1 MDCGVVK
8 STRIIA
14 VRYNPRISTMTDA
27 RLEVTDVQGRGVVV
41 LDKAAFTIGRRS
53 ANDLQLTGTD
63 VSRDHAEILRS
74 DGQYLV
80 RDRGSRCGTYVNG
93 AQVTEKR
100 LSHGDRIQVGRAA
113 GAQLLFLLHDKS
125 ADTGSRT
132 GASGIVGGFRQ
143 IATLLEALRGLGSSR
158 VLDEVLTLVMDA
170 AIDLT
175 GAERGFVMLANE
187 RGELEPKLARMRG
200 RLSLAG
206 ARFDTIRKIPEQV
219 FATGKEMV
227 IADLPEGNLADAHLA
242 TIAHGIRHV
251 LCVPLLLVR
260 YVDQPGAP
268 IESRSTGVLYLD
280 GREKGT
286 LLSQTTRDALET
298 LAAEAAVAIENARLY
313 REAVEKGR
321 IDEELRMASQIQQA
335 LLPKARTR
343 GSFYDASG
351 TSIAC
356 RAIGGDFF
364 EYIDVPD
371 GSFGFALGDVSG
383 KGPPA
388 ALLTAM
394 LQGMFS
400 TQAFAPVDPAE
411 MMRRVNRALLARGIE
426 NRFATIFFAVLSRDG
441 RLRYC
446 NAGQNPPLLFGAA
459 GVRKLET
466 GGMIVGLFPH
476 AAYEQEDVQLNAGD
490 LLVVYSD
497 GVSEAL
503 NPAGEEYGE
512 PRIQD
517 VISPNW
523 LEPSD
528 AVLQSLLESV
538 RGFAQGAPQND
549 DVTALVVRYTPNR
562 V

>member
-1 MDCGVVK
+1 M
-8 STRIIA
+8 A
-14 VRYNPRISTMTDA
+14 DA
-27 RLEVTDVQGRGVVV
+27 RLEVSDAQGRRVVP
-41 LDKAAFTIGRRS
+41 LDKPAFTIGRRS

-100 LSHGDRIQVGRAA
+100 LSHGDRIQVGRTA
-113 GAQLLFLLHDKS
+113 GAQLLFLTHDTS
-125 ADTGSRT
+125 ADTASRS

-200 RLSLAG
+200 HMSLG
-206 ARFDTIRKIPEQV
+206 GVRFDTSRKIPEQV
-219 FATGKEMV
+219 FATGKAVM
-227 IADLPEGNLADAHLA
+227 IRDLPDEDRAEKHHE
-242 TIAHGIRHV
+242 TIARGIRNV
-251 LCVPLLLVR
+251 LCVPLLIVR
-260 YVDQPGAP
+260 YVDHQPGAP
-268 IESRSTGVLYLD
+268 IESRPTGVLYLD
-280 GREKGT
+280 SREKGT
-286 LLSQTTRDALET
+286 LVSQATIEALDT
-298 LAAEAAVAIENARLY
+298 LASEAAVAIENAQLY
-313 REAVEKGR
+313 REAVEKRR
-321 IDEELRMASQIQQA
+321 IDNELRIASEIQQA
-335 LLPKARTR
+335 LLPRSRTR

-364 EYIDVPD
+364 EYIDLPD

-400 TQAFAPVDPAE
+400 TQSFAPVEPAE
-411 MMRRVNRALLARGIE
+411 MMTRVNRALLARGIE
-426 NRFATIFFAVLSRDG
+426 SRFATIFFAILRADG
-441 RLRYC
+441 RLTYC
-446 NAGQNPPLLFGAA
+446 NAGQNAPLLFGAS

-466 GGMIVGLFPH
+466 GGMIVGLFPY
-476 AAYEQEDVQLNAGD
+476 ASYQQEDVQLTAGD
-490 LLVVYSD
+490 ALAIFSD

-503 NPAGEEYGE
+503 NGSGEEYGE
-512 PRIQD
+512 ARIQEA
-517 VISPNW
+517 VAPNW

-528 AVLQSLLESV
+528 AVLHALLESV
-538 RGFAQGAPQND
+538 RLFAQGAPQND
-549 DVTALVVRYTPNR
+549 DVTALIVRYTPTQAQQS
-562 V
+562 

>member
-1 MDCGVVK
+1 V
-8 STRIIA
+8 SA
-14 VRYNPRISTMTDA
+14 PQDA
-27 RLEVTDVQGRGVVV
+27 RLEVSDAQGRRVVV

-74 DGQYLV
+74 DGNYLL

-93 AQVTEKR
+93 APVTERR
-100 LSHGDRIQVGRAA
+100 LVHGDKIQVGRAA
-113 GAQLLFLLHDKS
+113 GAQLVFLIHDT
-125 ADTGSRT
+125 ATDTGSRA
-132 GASGIVGGFRQ
+132 GASAIVGGFRQ
-143 IATLLEALRGLGSSR
+143 IATLLDALRGLGSSR

-170 AIDLT
+170 AIEVT
-175 GAERGFVMLANE
+175 GAERGFVMLASE
-187 RGELEPKLARMRG
+187 RGELEMKLARMQG
-200 RLSLAG
+200 RVSLSG
-206 ARFDTIRKIPEQV
+206 TRFDTSRKIPEQV
-219 FATGKEMV
+219 FATGHDMV
-227 IADLPEGNLADAHLA
+227 VRDLREFADDHLA
-242 TIAHGIRHV
+242 TIAHGIRQV

-260 YVDQPGAP
+260 YVDRPGAP
-268 IESRSTGVLYLD
+268 VESKPIGVLYLD
-280 GREKGT
+280 SRERGT
-286 LLSQTTRDALET
+286 LLSQATRTALET

-313 REAVEKGR
+313 RQAIEKGR
-321 IDEELRMASQIQQA
+321 IEEELRMASQIQQA
-335 LLPKARTR
+335 LLPKSRTR
-343 GSFYDASG
+343 GTFYDASG

-364 EYIDVPD
+364 EYIDLPD

-394 LQGMFS
+394 LQGMFW
-400 TQAFAPVDPAE
+400 TQSFAPVEPAA
-411 MMRRVNRALLARGIE
+411 MMTRVNRALLARGIE
-426 NRFATIFFAVLSRDG
+426 NRFATIFFAILRSDG
-441 RLRYC
+441 RLIYC
-446 NAGQNPPLLFGAA
+446 NAGQNPPMLFSAA

-476 AAYEQEDVQLNAGD
+476 ASYEQEEVWLNAGD
-490 LLVVYSD
+490 LLTVYSD

-503 NPAGEEYGE
+503 NPAGDEFGD

-528 AVLQSLLESV
+528 AVLQSLLRSV
-538 RGFAQGAPQND
+538 REFAQDAPQND
-549 DVTALVVRYTPNR
+549 DVTALIVRYTPTR
-562 V
+562 T

>member
-1 MDCGVVK
+1 M
-8 STRIIA
+8 
-14 VRYNPRISTMTDA
+14 PDA
-27 RLEVTDVQGRGVVV
+27 RLEVTDGQGRRVVV
-41 LDKAAFTIGRRS
+41 LDKPAFTIGRRS

-63 VSRDHAEILRS
+63 VSRDHAEILRN

-113 GAQLLFLLHDKS
+113 GAQLLFLLHDRS
-125 ADTGSRT
+125 GDTGSRT
-132 GASGIVGGFRQ
+132 GASGLVGGFRQ

-170 AIDLT
+170 AIDVT
-175 GAERGFVMLANE
+175 GAERGFVMLAND

-200 RLSLAG
+200 RMSLAG
-206 ARFDTIRKIPEQV
+206 ARFDTSRKIPEQV
-219 FATGKEMV
+219 FATGKELV

-268 IESRSTGVLYLD
+268 IESRPTGVLYLD
-280 GREKGT
+280 SREKGT
-286 LLSQTTRDALET
+286 LLSQATREALET

-313 REAVEKGR
+313 REAVEKRR
-321 IDEELRMASQIQQA
+321 IDNELQIASQIQQA
-335 LLPKARTR
+335 LLPRSRTR

-364 EYIDVPD
+364 EYIDLPD

-400 TQAFAPVDPAE
+400 TQAFAPVEPAE
-411 MMRRVNRALLARGIE
+411 MMTRVNRALLARGIE
-426 NRFATIFFAVLSRDG
+426 SRFATIFYAILRADG
-441 RLRYC
+441 RLTYC
-446 NAGQNPPLLFGAA
+446 NAGQNPPLLFSAS

-476 AAYEQEDVQLNAGD
+476 ASYEQEDVQLAAGD
-490 LLVVYSD
+490 SLAIFSD

-503 NPAGEEYGE
+503 NAGGDEYGE
-512 PRIQD
+512 SRIQEA
-517 VISPNW
+517 VAPNW

-528 AVLQSLLESV
+528 VVLQALLGSV
-538 RGFAQGAPQND
+538 RGFAQGAAQND
-549 DVTALVVRYTPNR
+549 DVTALIVRYTPTR
-562 V
+562 S

>member
-1 MDCGVVK
+1 M
-8 STRIIA
+8 A
-14 VRYNPRISTMTDA
+14 DA
-27 RLEVTDVQGRGVVV
+27 RLEVSDAQGRRVVP
-41 LDKAAFTIGRRS
+41 LDKPAFTIGRRS

-100 LSHGDRIQVGRAA
+100 LSHGDRIQVGRTA

-125 ADTGSRT
+125 ADTGSRS

-143 IATLLEALRGLGSSR
+143 VATLLEALRALGSSR

-200 RLSLAG
+200 HMSLG
-206 ARFDTIRKIPEQV
+206 GVRFDTSRKIPEQV
-219 FATGKEMV
+219 FATGKELV

-268 IESRSTGVLYLD
+268 IESRPTGVLYLD
-280 GREKGT
+280 SREKGT
-286 LLSQTTRDALET
+286 LLSQATREALET
-298 LAAEAAVAIENARLY
+298 LAAEAAVAIENAQLY
-313 REAVEKGR
+313 RESVEKRR
-321 IDEELRMASQIQQA
+321 IDDELRIASQIQQA
-335 LLPKARTR
+335 LLPRSRTR

-364 EYIDVPD
+364 EYIDLPD

-400 TQAFAPVDPAE
+400 TQAFAPVEPAE
-411 MMRRVNRALLARGIE
+411 MMTRVNRALLARGIE
-426 NRFATIFFAVLSRDG
+426 NRFATIFYAILRAEG
-441 RLRYC
+441 RLTYC
-446 NAGQNPPLLFGAA
+446 NAGQNPPLLFSAS

-466 GGMIVGLFPH
+466 GGMIVGLFPY
-476 AAYEQEDVQLNAGD
+476 ASYQQEDVQLAAGD
-490 LLVVYSD
+490 ALAIFSD

-503 NPAGEEYGE
+503 NGSGEEYGE
-512 PRIQD
+512 ARIQD
-517 VISPNW
+517 AVAPNW

-528 AVLQSLLESV
+528 AVLQALLESV

-549 DVTALVVRYTPNR
+549 DVTALIVRYTPKQS
-562 V
+562 

>member
-1 MDCGVVK
+1 
-8 STRIIA
+8 
-14 VRYNPRISTMTDA
+14 MTAIPDA
-27 RLEVTDVQGRGVVV
+27 RLEVTDALGRRVVA
-41 LDKAAFTIGRRS
+41 LDKPTFTIGRRS

-63 VSRDHAEILRS
+63 VSRDHAEILRA
-74 DGQYLV
+74 DGRYLV

-93 AQVTEKR
+93 APVTER
-100 LSHGDRIQVGRAA
+100 HLAHGDKIQVGRTA
-113 GAQLLFLLHDKS
+113 GAQLVFLLHDKT
-125 ADTGSRT
+125 ADTASRS

-143 IATLLEALRGLGSSR
+143 IATLLDALRGMGSSR

-170 AIDLT
+170 AIDVT

-187 RGELEPKLARMRG
+187 RGELELKLARMQG
-200 RLSLAG
+200 RVSLSG
-206 ARFDTIRKIPEQV
+206 TRFDTSRKIPEKV
-219 FATGKEMV
+219 FATGREMV
-227 IADLPEGNLADAHLA
+227 VADLREGDLADAHMG
-242 TIAHGIRHV
+242 TIALGIRHV

-280 GREKGT
+280 SREKGT
-286 LLSQTTRDALET
+286 LLSQTTRTALET

-313 REAVEKGR
+313 REAIEKGR

-364 EYIDVPD
+364 EYIDLPD

-400 TQAFAPVDPAE
+400 TQAFAPVEPAV
-411 MMRRVNRALLARGIE
+411 MLTRVNMALLARGIE
-426 NRFATIFFAVLSRDG
+426 SRFATIFFAVLTPGG
-441 RLRYC
+441 RLTYC
-446 NAGQNPPLLFGAA
+446 NAGQNPPLLFSAS

-476 AAYEQEDVQLNAGD
+476 ATYEQEEIQLGAGD
-490 LLVVYSD
+490 SLAVFSD
-497 GVSEAL
+497 GVSEAM

-512 PRIQD
+512 ERIQQA
-517 VISPNW
+517 VAPNW

-528 AVLQSLLESV
+528 AVLQTLLASV
-538 RGFAQGAPQND
+538 RSFAEGAPQND
-549 DVTALVVRYTPNR
+549 DVTALVVRYTPPR
-562 V
+562 R

>member
-1 MDCGVVK
+1 V
-8 STRIIA
+8 ST
-14 VRYNPRISTMTDA
+14 TQDA
-27 RLEVTDVQGRGVVV
+27 RLEVSDAQGRRVVV

-74 DGQYLV
+74 DGNYLL

-93 AQVTEKR
+93 APVTERR
-100 LSHGDRIQVGRAA
+100 LVHGDKIQVGRTA
-113 GAQLLFLLHDKS
+113 GAQLVFLLHDT
-125 ADTGSRT
+125 ATDTGSRA
-132 GASGIVGGFRQ
+132 GASAIVGGFRQ
-143 IATLLEALRGLGSSR
+143 IATLLDALRGLGSSR

-170 AIDLT
+170 AIEVT
-175 GAERGFVMLANE
+175 GAERGFVMLASE
-187 RGELEPKLARMRG
+187 RGELDMKLARMQG
-200 RLSLAG
+200 RVSLSG
-206 ARFDTIRKIPEQV
+206 TRFDTSRKIPEQV
-219 FATGKEMV
+219 FATGHDMV
-227 IADLPEGNLADAHLA
+227 VRDLREFADDHLA
-242 TIAHGIRHV
+242 TIAHGIRQV

-260 YVDQPGAP
+260 YVDRPGAP
-268 IESRSTGVLYLD
+268 VESKPIGVLYLD
-280 GREKGT
+280 SRERGT
-286 LLSQTTRDALET
+286 LLSQATRTALET

-313 REAVEKGR
+313 RQAIEKGR
-321 IDEELRMASQIQQA
+321 IEEELRMASQIQQA
-335 LLPKARTR
+335 LLPKSRTR
-343 GSFYDASG
+343 GTFYDASG

-364 EYIDVPD
+364 EYIDLPD

-394 LQGMFS
+394 LQGIFW
-400 TQAFAPVDPAE
+400 TQSFAPVEPAA
-411 MMRRVNRALLARGIE
+411 MITRVNRALLARGIE
-426 NRFATIFFAVLSRDG
+426 NRFATIFFAMLRPDG
-441 RLRYC
+441 RLIYC
-446 NAGQNPPLLFGAA
+446 NAGQNPPLLFSAA

-476 AAYEQEDVQLNAGD
+476 ASYEQEEVWLNAGD
-490 LLVVYSD
+490 LLTVYSD

-503 NPAGEEYGE
+503 NPAGDEFGD

-528 AVLQSLLESV
+528 AVLQSLLRSV
-538 RGFAQGAPQND
+538 REFAQDAPQND
-549 DVTALVVRYTPNR
+549 DVTALIVRYTPTR
-562 V
+562 T

>member
-1 MDCGVVK
+1 M
-8 STRIIA
+8 A
-14 VRYNPRISTMTDA
+14 DA
-27 RLEVTDVQGRGVVV
+27 RLEVSDAQGRRVVP
-41 LDKAAFTIGRRS
+41 LDKPAFTIGRRS

-100 LSHGDRIQVGRAA
+100 LSHGDRIQVGRTA

-125 ADTGSRT
+125 ADTGSRS

-143 IATLLEALRGLGSSR
+143 VATLLEALRALGSSR

-200 RLSLAG
+200 HMSLG
-206 ARFDTIRKIPEQV
+206 GVRFDTSRKIPEQV
-219 FATGKEMV
+219 FATGKELV

-268 IESRSTGVLYLD
+268 IESRPTGVLYLD
-280 GREKGT
+280 SREKGT
-286 LLSQTTRDALET
+286 LLSQATREALET
-298 LAAEAAVAIENARLY
+298 LAAEAAVAIENAQLY
-313 REAVEKGR
+313 RESVEKRR
-321 IDEELRMASQIQQA
+321 IDDELRIASQIQQA
-335 LLPKARTR
+335 LLPRSRTR

-364 EYIDVPD
+364 EYIDLPD

-400 TQAFAPVDPAE
+400 TQAFAPVEPAE
-411 MMRRVNRALLARGIE
+411 MMTRVNRALLARGIE
-426 NRFATIFFAVLSRDG
+426 SRFATIFYAILRADG
-441 RLRYC
+441 RLTYC
-446 NAGQNPPLLFGAA
+446 NAGQNPPLLFSAS

-466 GGMIVGLFPH
+466 GGMIVGLFPY
-476 AAYEQEDVQLNAGD
+476 ASYQQEDLRLAAGD
-490 LLVVYSD
+490 ALAIFSD

-503 NPAGEEYGE
+503 NGSGEEYGE
-512 PRIQD
+512 ARIQD
-517 VISPNW
+517 AVAPNW

-528 AVLQSLLESV
+528 AVLQALLESV

-549 DVTALVVRYTPNR
+549 DVTALIVRYTPKQS
-562 V
+562 

>member
-1 MDCGVVK
+1 M
-8 STRIIA
+8 
-14 VRYNPRISTMTDA
+14 PDA
-27 RLEVTDVQGRGVVV
+27 RLEVTDGQGHRVVV
-41 LDKAAFTIGRRS
+41 LDKPAFTIGRRS

-63 VSRDHAEILRS
+63 VSRDHAEILRN

-113 GAQLLFLLHDKS
+113 GAQLLFLLHDRS
-125 ADTGSRT
+125 GDTGSRT
-132 GASGIVGGFRQ
+132 GASGVVGGFRQ

-170 AIDLT
+170 AIDVT

-200 RLSLAG
+200 RMSLAG
-206 ARFDTIRKIPEQV
+206 ARFDTSRKIPEQV
-219 FATGKEMV
+219 FATGKELV

-268 IESRSTGVLYLD
+268 IESRPIGVLYLD
-280 GREKGT
+280 SREKGT
-286 LLSQTTRDALET
+286 LLSQATREALET
-298 LAAEAAVAIENARLY
+298 LAAEAAVAIENAQLY
-313 REAVEKGR
+313 REAVEKRR
-321 IDEELRMASQIQQA
+321 IDNELKIASQIQQA
-335 LLPKARTR
+335 LLPRSRTR

-364 EYIDVPD
+364 EYIDLPD

-400 TQAFAPVDPAE
+400 TQAFAPVEPAE
-411 MMRRVNRALLARGIE
+411 MMTRVNRALLARGIE
-426 NRFATIFFAVLSRDG
+426 SRFATIFYAILRVDG
-441 RLRYC
+441 RLTYC
-446 NAGQNPPLLFGAA
+446 NAGQNPPLLFSAS

-476 AAYEQEDVQLNAGD
+476 ASYQQEDVQLASGD
-490 LLVVYSD
+490 SLAIFSD

-503 NPAGEEYGE
+503 NAGGDEYGE
-512 PRIQD
+512 SRIQEA
-517 VISPNW
+517 VAPNW

-528 AVLQSLLESV
+528 VVLQALLGSV
-538 RGFAQGAPQND
+538 RGFAQGAAQND
-549 DVTALVVRYTPNR
+549 DMTALIVRYTPTR
-562 V
+562 S

>member
-1 MDCGVVK
+1 MADAGPEV
-8 STRIIA
+8 
-14 VRYNPRISTMTDA
+14 PDA
-27 RLEVTDVQGRGVVV
+27 RGRRSAP
-41 LDKAAFTIGRRS
+41 LSKPAFTIGRRS
-53 ANDLQLTGTD
+53 ANGLQLTGTD

-100 LSHGDRIQVGRAA
+100 LSHGDRIQVGRTA

-125 ADTGSRT
+125 ADTGSRS

-170 AIDLT
+170 AIDRT
-175 GAERGFVMLANE
+175 GAEGGLGMLPNE
-187 RGELEPKLARMRG
+187 GGGLEQKLARMRG
-200 RLSLAG
+200 HMSLG
-206 ARFDTIRKIPEQV
+206 GVRFDTSRKIPEQV
-219 FATGKEMV
+219 FATGKELV
-227 IADLPEGNLADAHLA
+227 IADLPEGLLADAHLD
-242 TIAHGIRHV
+242 THAHGIRPV

-268 IESRSTGVLYLD
+268 IESRPTGVLYLD
-280 GREKGT
+280 SREKGT
-286 LLSQTTRDALET
+286 LLSQTTREGLET
-298 LAAEAAVAIENARLY
+298 LAAEAAVAIENAQLY
-313 REAVEKGR
+313 REAVEKRR
-321 IDEELRMASQIQQA
+321 IDAELKIASQIQQA
-335 LLPKARTR
+335 LLPRSRTR

-364 EYIDVPD
+364 EYIDLPD

-400 TQAFAPVDPAE
+400 TQAFAPVEPAE
-411 MMRRVNRALLARGIE
+411 MMTRVNRALLARGIE
-426 NRFATIFFAVLSRDG
+426 NRFATIFYAILRADG
-441 RLRYC
+441 RLTYC
-446 NAGQNPPLLFGAA
+446 NAGQNPPLMFSAS

-466 GGMIVGLFPH
+466 GGMIVGLFPY
-476 AAYEQEDVQLNAGD
+476 ASYQQEDVQLAAGD
-490 LLVVYSD
+490 ALAIFSD

-503 NPAGEEYGE
+503 NGSGVEYGE
-512 PRIQD
+512 ARIQD
-517 VISPNW
+517 TVAPN
-523 LEPSD
+523 LLGTIE
-528 AVLQSLLESV
+528 AELQALLESG
-538 RGFAQGAPQND
+538 RGLAQGAPQND
-549 DVTALVVRYTPNR
+549 DVAAPNGRYTPKPSEGPDPR
-562 V
+562 GRTSGRPP

>member
-1 MDCGVVK
+1 M
-8 STRIIA
+8 A
-14 VRYNPRISTMTDA
+14 DA
-27 RLEVTDVQGRGVVV
+27 RLEVSDAQGRRVVP
-41 LDKAAFTIGRRS
+41 LDKPAFTIGRRS

-100 LSHGDRIQVGRAA
+100 LSHGDRIQVGRTA

-125 ADTGSRT
+125 ADTGSRS

-143 IATLLEALRGLGSSR
+143 VATLLEALRALGSSR

-200 RLSLAG
+200 HMSLG
-206 ARFDTIRKIPEQV
+206 GVRFDTSRKIPEQV
-219 FATGKEMV
+219 FATGKELV

-268 IESRSTGVLYLD
+268 IESRPTGVLYLD
-280 GREKGT
+280 SREKGT
-286 LLSQTTRDALET
+286 LLSQATREALET
-298 LAAEAAVAIENARLY
+298 LAAEAAVAIENAQLY
-313 REAVEKGR
+313 RESVEKRR
-321 IDEELRMASQIQQA
+321 IDDELRIASQIQQA
-335 LLPKARTR
+335 LLPRSRTR

-364 EYIDVPD
+364 EYIDLPD

-400 TQAFAPVDPAE
+400 TQAFAPVEPAE
-411 MMRRVNRALLARGIE
+411 MMTRVNRALLARGIE
-426 NRFATIFFAVLSRDG
+426 NRFATIFYAILRADG
-441 RLRYC
+441 RLTYC
-446 NAGQNPPLLFGAA
+446 NAGQNPPLLFSAS

-466 GGMIVGLFPH
+466 GGMIVGLFPY
-476 AAYEQEDVQLNAGD
+476 ASYQQEDVQLAAGD
-490 LLVVYSD
+490 ALAIFSD

-503 NPAGEEYGE
+503 SGSGEEYGE
-512 PRIQD
+512 ARIQD
-517 VISPNW
+517 AVAPNW

-528 AVLQSLLESV
+528 AVLQALLESV

-549 DVTALVVRYTPNR
+549 DVTALIVRYTPKQS
-562 V
+562 

>member
-1 MDCGVVK
+1 M
-8 STRIIA
+8 
-14 VRYNPRISTMTDA
+14 PDA
-27 RLEVTDVQGRGVVV
+27 RLEVTDGQGRRVVV
-41 LDKAAFTIGRRS
+41 LDKPAFTIGRRS

-63 VSRDHAEILRS
+63 VSRDHAEILRN

-113 GAQLLFLLHDKS
+113 GAQLLFLLHDRS
-125 ADTGSRT
+125 GDTGSRT
-132 GASGIVGGFRQ
+132 GASGVVGGFRQ

-170 AIDLT
+170 AIDVT

-200 RLSLAG
+200 RMSLAG
-206 ARFDTIRKIPEQV
+206 ARFDTSRKIPEQV
-219 FATGKEMV
+219 FATGKELV

-268 IESRSTGVLYLD
+268 IESRPTGVLYLD
-280 GREKGT
+280 SREKGT
-286 LLSQTTRDALET
+286 LLSQATREALET
-298 LAAEAAVAIENARLY
+298 LAAEAAVAIENAQLY
-313 REAVEKGR
+313 REAVEKRR
-321 IDEELRMASQIQQA
+321 IDNELEIASQIQQA
-335 LLPKARTR
+335 LLPRSRTR

-364 EYIDVPD
+364 EYIDLPD

-400 TQAFAPVDPAE
+400 TQAFAPVEPAE
-411 MMRRVNRALLARGIE
+411 MMTRVNRALLARGIE
-426 NRFATIFFAVLSRDG
+426 SRFATIFYAILRADG
-441 RLRYC
+441 RLTYC
-446 NAGQNPPLLFGAA
+446 NAGQNPPLLFSAS

-476 AAYEQEDVQLNAGD
+476 ASYEQEDVQLAAGD
-490 LLVVYSD
+490 SLAIFSD

-503 NPAGEEYGE
+503 NAGGDEYGE
-512 PRIQD
+512 SRIQEA
-517 VISPNW
+517 VAPNW

-528 AVLQSLLESV
+528 VVLQALLGSV
-538 RGFAQGAPQND
+538 RGFAQGAAQND
-549 DVTALVVRYTPNR
+549 DVTALIVRYTPTR
-562 V
+562 S

>member
-1 MDCGVVK
+1 M
-8 STRIIA
+8 A
-14 VRYNPRISTMTDA
+14 DA
-27 RLEVTDVQGRGVVV
+27 RLEVTDALGRRTVV
-41 LDKAAFTIGRRS
+41 LEKATFTIGRRS
-53 ANDLQLTGTD
+53 VNDLQLTGTD
-63 VSRDHAEILRS
+63 VSRDHAEILRG

-93 AQVTEKR
+93 AQVTERR
-100 LSHGDRIQVGRAA
+100 LTHGDKIQVGRTA
-113 GAQLLFLLHDKS
+113 GAQLVFLLNDGPASTDSRSGTS
-125 ADTGSRT
+125 AL
-132 GASGIVGGFRQ
+132 VGGFRQ
-143 IATLLEALRGLGSSR
+143 VATLLEALRGLGSSR

-170 AIDLT
+170 AIELT

-187 RGELEPKLARMRG
+187 RGELETKIARMRG
-200 RLSLAG
+200 RMSLGG
-206 ARFDTIRKIPEQV
+206 ARFDTSRKIPEQV

-227 IADLPEGNLADAHLA
+227 VANLPEGNLAGDHSA

-268 IESRSTGVLYLD
+268 VESRPTGVLYLD
-280 GREKGT
+280 SREKGT
-286 LLSQTTRDALET
+286 LLSATTRAGLET

-313 REAVEKGR
+313 REALEKGR

-335 LLPKARTR
+335 LLPKSRTR

-364 EYIDVPD
+364 EYIDLPD
-371 GSFGFALGDVSG
+371 GSFGLALGDVSG

-394 LQGMFS
+394 LQGIFS
-400 TQAFAPVDPAE
+400 TQSFAPVEPAE
-411 MMRRVNRALLARGIE
+411 MLSRVNRALIARGIE
-426 NRFATIFFAVLSRDG
+426 SRFATIFFAILRSDG
-441 RLRYC
+441 RFTYC
-446 NAGQNPPLLFGAA
+446 NAGQNPPLLFSASGI
-459 GVRKLET
+459 RKLET

-476 AAYEQEDVQLNAGD
+476 ATYEQEEIQLRPGD
-490 LLVVYSD
+490 LVAIYSD

-503 NPAGEEYGE
+503 NPAGEEYGDE
-512 PRIQD
+512 RLESAIA
-517 VISPNW
+517 PNW

-528 AVLQSLLESV
+528 SVLQSLLGSV
-538 RGFAQGAPQND
+538 RAFAQGAPQND
-549 DVTALVVRYTPNR
+549 DVTAVIVRFTPTR
-562 V
+562 R

>member
-1 MDCGVVK
+1 M
-8 STRIIA
+8 A
-14 VRYNPRISTMTDA
+14 DA
-27 RLEVTDVQGRGVVV
+27 RLEVTDALGRRVVV
-41 LDKAAFTIGRRS
+41 LDKPTFTIGRRS

-63 VSRDHAEILRS
+63 VSRDHAEILRV
-74 DGQYLV
+74 DDRYLV

-93 AQVTEKR
+93 AQVSER
-100 LSHGDRIQVGRAA
+100 HLAHGDKIQVGRTA
-113 GAQLLFLLHDKS
+113 GAQLVFLVQDRTT
-125 ADTGSRT
+125 DTGSRA

-143 IATLLEALRGLGSSR
+143 IATLLDALRGLGSNR

-170 AIDLT
+170 AIDVT
-175 GAERGFVMLANE
+175 GAERGFVMLAKE
-187 RGELEPKLARMRG
+187 SGELELKLARMRG
-200 RLSLAG
+200 RVSLSG
-206 ARFDTIRKIPEQV
+206 TRFDTSRKIPEQV
-219 FATGKEMV
+219 FATGRQMV
-227 IADLPEGNLADAHLA
+227 VADLREGDLANAHMG
-242 TIAHGIRHV
+242 TIALGIRHV

-260 YVDQPGAP
+260 YVDRPGAP

-280 GREKGT
+280 SREKGT
-286 LLSQTTRDALET
+286 LLSQTARTALET

-313 REAVEKGR
+313 REAMEKGR

-335 LLPKARTR
+335 LLPKSRAR
-343 GSFYDASG
+343 GSFYDVSG

-364 EYIDVPD
+364 EYIDLPD

-400 TQAFAPVDPAE
+400 TQSFAPVEPAV
-411 MMRRVNRALLARGIE
+411 MMTRVNRALLARGIE
-426 NRFATIFFAVLSRDG
+426 SRFATIFFAILSPDG
-441 RLRYC
+441 RLMYC
-446 NAGQNPPLLFGAA
+446 NAGQNPPLLFSAA

-476 AAYEQEDVQLNAGD
+476 ATYEQEEVQLTAGD
-490 LLVVYSD
+490 LLAVFSD

-503 NPAGEEYGE
+503 NPAGDEYGE
-512 PRIQD
+512 AHIQE
-517 VISPNW
+517 VVAQNW
-523 LEPSD
+523 LAPSD
-528 AVLQSLLESV
+528 AVLQTLLASV

-549 DVTALVVRYTPNR
+549 DVTALVVRYTPPR
-562 V
+562 S

>member
-1 MDCGVVK
+1 M
-8 STRIIA
+8 A
-14 VRYNPRISTMTDA
+14 DA
-27 RLEVTDVQGRGVVV
+27 RLEVSDAQGRRVVP
-41 LDKAAFTIGRRS
+41 LDKPAFTIGRRS

-100 LSHGDRIQVGRAA
+100 LSHGDRIQVGRTA

-125 ADTGSRT
+125 ADTGSRS

-143 IATLLEALRGLGSSR
+143 VATLLEALRALGSSR

-200 RLSLAG
+200 HMSLG
-206 ARFDTIRKIPEQV
+206 GVRFDTSRKIPEQV
-219 FATGKEMV
+219 FATGKELV

-268 IESRSTGVLYLD
+268 IESRPTGVLYLD
-280 GREKGT
+280 SREKGT
-286 LLSQTTRDALET
+286 LLSQATREALET
-298 LAAEAAVAIENARLY
+298 LAAEAAVAIENAQLY
-313 REAVEKGR
+313 RESVEKRR
-321 IDEELRMASQIQQA
+321 IDDELRIASQIQQA
-335 LLPKARTR
+335 LLPRSRTR

-364 EYIDVPD
+364 EYIDLPD

-400 TQAFAPVDPAE
+400 TQAFAPVEPAE
-411 MMRRVNRALLARGIE
+411 MMTRVNRALLARGIE
-426 NRFATIFFAVLSRDG
+426 SRFATIFYAILRADG
-441 RLRYC
+441 RLTYC
-446 NAGQNPPLLFGAA
+446 NAGQNPPLLFSAS

-466 GGMIVGLFPH
+466 GGMIVGLFPY
-476 AAYEQEDVQLNAGD
+476 ASYQQEDVRLAAGD
-490 LLVVYSD
+490 ALAIFSD

-503 NPAGEEYGE
+503 NGSGEEYGE
-512 PRIQD
+512 ARIQD
-517 VISPNW
+517 AVAPNW

-528 AVLQSLLESV
+528 AVLQALLESV

-549 DVTALVVRYTPNR
+549 DVTALIVRYTPKQS
-562 V
+562 

>member
-1 MDCGVVK
+1 M
-8 STRIIA
+8 
-14 VRYNPRISTMTDA
+14 PDA
-27 RLEVTDVQGRGVVV
+27 RLEVTDGQGRRVVV
-41 LDKAAFTIGRRS
+41 LDKPAFTIGRRS

-63 VSRDHAEILRS
+63 VSRDHAEILRN

-113 GAQLLFLLHDKS
+113 GAQLLFLLHDRS
-125 ADTGSRT
+125 GDTGSRT
-132 GASGIVGGFRQ
+132 GASGVVGGFRQ

-170 AIDLT
+170 AIDVT

-200 RLSLAG
+200 RMSLAG
-206 ARFDTIRKIPEQV
+206 ARFDTSRKIPEQV
-219 FATGKEMV
+219 FATGKELV

-268 IESRSTGVLYLD
+268 IESRPTGVLYLD
-280 GREKGT
+280 SREKGT
-286 LLSQTTRDALET
+286 LLSQATREALET

-313 REAVEKGR
+313 REAVEKRR
-321 IDEELRMASQIQQA
+321 IDNELQIASQIQQA
-335 LLPKARTR
+335 LLPRSRTR

-364 EYIDVPD
+364 EYIDLPD

-400 TQAFAPVDPAE
+400 TQAFAPVEPAE
-411 MMRRVNRALLARGIE
+411 MMTRVNRALLARGIE
-426 NRFATIFFAVLSRDG
+426 SRFATIFYAILRADG
-441 RLRYC
+441 RLTYY
-446 NAGQNPPLLFGAA
+446 NAGQNPPLLFSAS

-476 AAYEQEDVQLNAGD
+476 ASYEQEDVQLAAGD
-490 LLVVYSD
+490 SLAIFSD

-503 NPAGEEYGE
+503 NAGGDEYGE
-512 PRIQD
+512 SRIQEA
-517 VISPNW
+517 VAPNW

-528 AVLQSLLESV
+528 VVLQALLGSV
-538 RGFAQGAPQND
+538 RGFAQGAAQND
-549 DVTALVVRYTPNR
+549 DVTALIVRYTPTR
-562 V
+562 S